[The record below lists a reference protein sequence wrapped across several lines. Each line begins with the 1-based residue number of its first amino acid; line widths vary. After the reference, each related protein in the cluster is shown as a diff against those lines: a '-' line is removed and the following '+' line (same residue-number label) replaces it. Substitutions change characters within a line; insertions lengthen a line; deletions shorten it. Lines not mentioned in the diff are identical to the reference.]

1 MRPNLLARVGW
12 PVLMIYSAGF
22 LFALGVIGRRSRA
35 GEIWWSFADS
45 LLPFFY
51 GVLYPIE
58 LVAMFITDPALAADL
73 CVNRPIAPLLL
84 VAGIIWLCVRLV
96 RGGPKP
102 KGQAGAFTK
111 LGPAT

>member
-1 MRPNLLARVGW
+1 
-12 PVLMIYSAGF
+12 MIYSAGF
-22 LFALGVIGRRSRA
+22 LFALGVSGRRSRA

-96 RGGPKP
+96 RGGPSRN
-102 KGQAGAFTK
+102 ARGASPRFFC
-111 LGPAT
+111 GERGRN